1 MVACLT
7 VLTLSATA
15 QSIEIDGVQDIGP
28 HFEPLT
34 QVHVIPPGLKPL
46 WLQALDRPEA
56 ALHLDV
62 AQAVVRARRLGV
74 AGLEDLTPSL
84 VQALQRDG
92 EHAAARLSI
101 ARALVELDAG
111 QTAPLLSAQADSSL
125 EMAEVVEP
133 ALARWD
139 YRPMR
144 AHWRAQL
151 TAPRTTRRRLL
162 LAIQSLGKVG
172 EATAVPALRAL
183 VVDPETPANVR
194 MESARALAVLCP
206 EALEQDARELAA
218 DKSTA
223 GIAKRLAAASLLSRH
238 SGSVAHELLVELAS
252 DDEPA
257 VVALAIE
264 RLIQL
269 DPHAVI
275 AIQPKLTA
283 NPDARVRR
291 LTVELLAAQ
300 QSPGA
305 VAILA
310 KLLDDPHPLVRRD
323 AANALVRL
331 AGVNSLAVAVR
342 EAATTALDSPHAV
355 GREQAA
361 LVIGSINHKPAADRL
376 LKLLEDQ
383 PPTVSIAAAWALRQ
397 LAVSETGE
405 AIFAKLRRDSDRI
418 MAQVAELAPIYAKG
432 GNAPIDLQRY
442 PPTYRVAEQLILAL
456 GRMRFAAADP
466 FLRAFIPKPIPQVGQ
481 PPELELTKQADPRA
495 AAIWALGQIHS
506 NAGPPNLVDALRE
519 RLGDAT
525 PIPAE
530 SALVRRTAA
539 ASLVALNARSTAATL
554 REFYDPDADANELGR
569 ICGWAVEQF
578 TGQELPRRT
587 DREIRHVD
595 WLLLPITE

>member
-7 VLTLSATA
+7 VLKLAATA
-15 QSIEIDGVQDIGP
+15 QSIEIDGVQDLGP

-56 ALHLDV
+56 ALHLEV
-62 AQAVVRARRLGV
+62 AQAVVRAHRLGV
-74 AGLEDLTPSL
+74 AGLDDMTPSL

-92 EHAAARLSI
+92 EPAAARLAI
-101 ARALVELDAG
+101 ARALVELDAR
-111 QTAPLLSAQADSSL
+111 QTAPLLSAQAGSSL

-133 ALARWD
+133 ALAHWD

-144 AHWRAQL
+144 AHWLERL
-151 TAPRTTRRRLL
+151 STSRTTRRRLL
-162 LAIQSLGKVG
+162 LAIQSLGKIG
-172 EATAVPALRAL
+172 ETAAAPALRVL
-183 VVDPETPANVR
+183 VVDPETPADVR
-194 MESARALAVLCP
+194 IESARALAVLLP
-206 EALEQDARELAA
+206 QGMEEHTRELAA
-218 DKSTA
+218 DKSTE
-223 GIAKRLAAASLLSRH
+223 GIAKRLAAATLLSRH
-238 SGSVAHELLVELAS
+238 SGSIARELLVELAS

-269 DPHAVI
+269 DPHAVT
-275 AIQPKLTA
+275 AIQPKLIA

-291 LTVELLAAQ
+291 LIVELLAAQ
-300 QSPGA
+300 QSPAA
-305 VAILA
+305 VALIA
-310 KLLDDPHPLVRRD
+310 KMLDDPHPLVRRD

-331 AGVNSLAVAVR
+331 AGVESLAVAVR
-342 EAATTALDSPHAV
+342 DAAMTALISPHAE

-361 LVIGSINHKPAADRL
+361 LVIGSTDHKPAADHL

-383 PPTVSIAAAWALRQ
+383 PPAVSIAAAWALRQ
-397 LAVSETGE
+397 LAVPETGG
-405 AIFAKLRRDSDRI
+405 AIFAKLRRDSEGI

-432 GNAPIDLQRY
+432 GNAQIDLQRY

-481 PPELELTKQADPRA
+481 PPELELTKQANPRA
-495 AAIWALGQIHS
+495 AALWALGQIHS
-506 NAGPPNLVDALRE
+506 NAGPPDLVEALRE
-519 RLGDAT
+519 RLDDAT

-539 ASLVALNARSTAATL
+539 ASLVTMNARSTAATL
-554 REFYDPDADANELGR
+554 REFYDPDADANDLGR

-587 DREIRHVD
+587 DREIQHVD